1 MTANPMNETVG
12 PDIPIERF
20 GEGPGA
26 WMEIIIDVWGSFAGE
41 ALVGLLIGTALMI
54 GMYIQSGDMA
64 LPTVVLILLSSVLF
78 GVLPG
83 DYQQTAIG
91 IMVIGITAA
100 IFEVFRRY
108 VW

>member
-1 MTANPMNETVG
+1 MSSIT
-12 PDIPIERF
+12 DIDIERF
-20 GEGPGA
+20 GEGPDA
-26 WMEIIIDVWGSFAGE
+26 WLEIVIEIYANVAGD
-41 ALVGLLIGTALMI
+41 AWVGLILGAGLLFA
-54 GMYIQSGDMA
+54 MYVHSDDMA

-83 DYQQTAIG
+83 DYQQTAWGVMI
-91 IMVIGITAA
+91 IGITAA